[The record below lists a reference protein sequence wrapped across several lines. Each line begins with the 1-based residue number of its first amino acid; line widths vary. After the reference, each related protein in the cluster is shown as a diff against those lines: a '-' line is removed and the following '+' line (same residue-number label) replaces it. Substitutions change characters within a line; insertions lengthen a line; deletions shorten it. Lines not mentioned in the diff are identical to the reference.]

1 MNNEV
6 MIVVDILCETQ
17 HYNTVLNAIYKC
29 ASESVLEDGCERYD
43 VYPDTNG
50 SQKITL
56 VEMWRDIDS
65 LEHFSIYATRSLC
78 CIIACWTEALPA
90 RCVRVGV
97 VYAMGIC
104 FLEALAKSANLISL
118 PIII

>member
-65 LEHFSIYATRSLC
+65 LGQHKGLPHYLQLQASLEDRVLSVD
-78 CIIACWTEALPA
+78 IQTA
-90 RCVRVGV
+90 RV
-97 VYAMGIC
+97 
-104 FLEALAKSANLISL
+104 F
-118 PIII
+118 

>member
-1 MNNEV
+1 

-43 VYPDTNG
+43 VYPDTKG

-56 VEMWRDIDS
+56 VEMWCDIDS
-65 LEHFSIYATRSLC
+65 LEQHKTLPHYLQLQTSL
-78 CIIACWTEALPA
+78 ED
-90 RCVRVGV
+90 RVLSV
-97 VYAMGIC
+97 DIQTASV
-104 FLEALAKSANLISL
+104 F
-118 PIII
+118 

>member
-1 MNNEV
+1 

-50 SQKITL
+50 PQKITL

-65 LEHFSIYATRSLC
+65 LEQHKSLQHYLQLQASLEDRVLSVD
-78 CIIACWTEALPA
+78 IQTA
-90 RCVRVGV
+90 RV
-97 VYAMGIC
+97 
-104 FLEALAKSANLISL
+104 F
-118 PIII
+118 

>member
-29 ASESVLEDGCERYD
+29 ASESILEDGCERYD
-43 VYPDTNG
+43 VYPDVND

-56 VEMWRDIDS
+56 VEKWKS
-65 LEHFSIYATRSLC
+65 LGELDKHKR
-78 CIIACWTEALPA
+78 LPHYDELQSVLSDKVLSVKIETA
-90 RCVRVGV
+90 RLV
-97 VYAMGIC
+97 
-104 FLEALAKSANLISL
+104 
-118 PIII
+118 